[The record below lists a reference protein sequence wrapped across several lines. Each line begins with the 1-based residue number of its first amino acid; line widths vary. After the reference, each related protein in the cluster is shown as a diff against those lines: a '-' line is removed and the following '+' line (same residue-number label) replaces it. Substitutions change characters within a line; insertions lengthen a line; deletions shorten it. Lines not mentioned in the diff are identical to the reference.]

1 MTPIR
6 TNKPVFF
13 GDNGEVLKNGFIY
26 IGQPNSDPL
35 DFPKSVTY
43 QDATGSQFAAGQ
55 PLRTNS
61 QGQISFNGKAIIA
74 LVDGDYSMLVQDFNQ
89 VTIKDGYTPLIE
101 GVAESGTNQTII
113 YRSTLANLKQVNV
126 TPGQYVENIGKV
138 SQLEGEGARW
148 LVVSNTGTSG
158 DDVDLIDF
166 ANGTQGQR
174 VENQLYGVKNLSDVD
189 AADSRTN
196 LSVYS
201 VAQVDVILT
210 AYLEKG
216 DLPAQLGKFTEVF
229 SGSATAVDLSSL
241 PGGHPGTGL
250 YLIKQASSV
259 IHYLLYIIQG
269 SDYSEGTSRTS
280 FISSGS
286 GELFVTVAEKSTADD
301 VRLPRYKIDMTAGS
315 ITKSDQTISNIYKI
329 GD

>member
-26 IGQPNSDPL
+26 IGQPDSDPL

-101 GVAESGTNQTII
+101 GVAEGGDKVLI

-138 SQLEGEGARW
+138 SQLDGEGARW

-196 LSVYS
+196 LSVNSKLEIGLDSEDSIELGGNFSSGATIKIRKVNDIVSIACNQSTLNYVS
-201 VAQVDVILT
+201 SSSSSISGFVIPSTYRPSFESWNTYIIDGAIDRISREVRVYTDGRIAIRSRIITDGTLT
-210 AYLEKG
+210 AVSSS
-216 DLPAQLGKFTEVF
+216 PAFNITYI
-229 SGSATAVDLSSL
+229 A
-241 PGGHPGTGL
+241 
-250 YLIKQASSV
+250 AS
-259 IHYLLYIIQG
+259 
-269 SDYSEGTSRTS
+269 
-280 FISSGS
+280 
-286 GELFVTVAEKSTADD
+286 
-301 VRLPRYKIDMTAGS
+301 
-315 ITKSDQTISNIYKI
+315 
-329 GD
+329 